1 MAQVNKID
9 SNVTGLRYTEETSLK
24 TLSGSDVWKALE
36 PNSYNDF
43 GGNITT
49 VARRPI
55 NPSRQQKKGVTTDLE
70 AAGGF
75 NTDLT
80 QTNLQDLLQGFFY
93 ADLRRKDEKVVTAV
107 DGTDDQY
114 EAASGMD
121 VFGAGDL
128 IFASGFTNAD
138 NNGLK
143 VVASSAAGYV
153 EVVEDLVAE
162 ASPPAAAAIVRVG
175 VEAGTGDIDVDASGS
190 LPALTSTTL
199 DFTTLGI
206 IPGEWIFVGGDA
218 SDEKFSTAANNGFK
232 RVRSV
237 AANRLTFD
245 KSYSAMVTEA
255 NTTATIRLFFGR
267 VLKNESTPSL
277 IKRRSYQLERTLGAP
292 DDGSP
297 GSLQAEYLVGA
308 HASELALNLQQA
320 DKITADLSFLALD
333 AEQVTA
339 GNMKAGTRPALVE
352 ADAFNTSSD
361 VTRVKLSKVIDG
373 NEAPDALFA
382 FITNFTLNIN
392 NNLSV
397 NKAIGV
403 LGGFEVTAGTFTVTG
418 NMTAY
423 FANVAAVQAV
433 RQNADVSLDIALVR
447 DNAGIYIDIPLL
459 ALGDGRLNVEQ
470 DQPIQLPLSFDAAT
484 AAKIDTNLD
493 HTLLMTFFDYLP
505 DAADA

>member
-24 TLSGSDVWKALE
+24 TLGGSEVWKALE